1 MFNKRVREHFI
12 YTKLCFLHQTRS
24 KKAALKSLL
33 YNFSNIKPFK
43 YKKKTTTHPIGR
55 FAKQAFPYK
64 GVILSFLNFEALD
77 LATRTILISDIKD
90 ELKHAIRDEWDP

>member
-43 YKKKTTTHPIGR
+43 YKKNDNSSDRPICK
-55 FAKQAFPYK
+55 A
-64 GVILSFLNFEALD
+64 S
-77 LATRTILISDIKD
+77 ISVQRRNPFIP
-90 ELKHAIRDEWDP
+90 EF